1 MWQSFYSNGKL
12 LITGEYA
19 VLDGALALAIP
30 TKFGQHLRARENE
43 TGMLRWTGK
52 DEHNN
57 IWFEQHYYLEDLRPV
72 DDQAVDPSSADTSD
86 RLISILKQAKKLN
99 PQFLSEC
106 KGIELE
112 TKTDFNRSWGLGT
125 SSTLINNIA
134 QWSEVDAY
142 ELNRLTFGGS
152 GYDIACAQSDSPL
165 FYALHDGEP
174 KVRMTEFKPPF
185 ASNLYFV
192 YLNKKMDSREAI
204 LKYREAE
211 FDREKFLH
219 SITVKSLYIS
229 TCNDLNSFI
238 AAMTVHEQLIS
249 EVLGISPVKDQLF
262 PDYPGAV
269 KSLGAWGGDFVLAA
283 SEKEGPEY
291 FRSRG
296 YETVIPFDEMIL

>member
-30 TKFGQHLRARENE
+30 TKFGQHLRVRENE
-43 TGMLRWTGK
+43 TGMLRWTGI
-52 DEHNN
+52 DDHDST
-57 IWFEQHYYLEDLRPV
+57 WFEQHYYLEDFRPV
-72 DDQAVDPSSADTSD
+72 DDRAVDQSSTETSD
-86 RLISILKQAKKLN
+86 RLISILKQVKKLN
-99 PQFLSEC
+99 PQFLSDS
-106 KGIELE
+106 KGIEVE
-112 TKTDFNRSWGLGT
+112 TKTDFNRKWGLGT

-134 QWSEVDAY
+134 QWAAVDAF

-165 FYALHDGEP
+165 FYALRDGEP
-174 KVRMTEFKPPF
+174 KVIKTEFQPPF

-204 LKYREAE
+204 LKYREAD
-211 FDREKFLH
+211 FDREKFIYT
-219 SITVKSLYIS
+219 ITVKSQYLAG
-229 TCNDLNSFI
+229 CNDFNFFI

-249 EVLGISPVKDQLF
+249 EVLGITPVKEQLF
-262 PDYPGAV
+262 PDYPGGV

-283 SEKEGPEY
+283 SDREGPEY